1 MGRWLI
7 TRCFFKKTELMALLF
22 KIKNLSLQPQ
32 NQICSS
38 AMSALLS
45 LYFKTFI
52 FNKLSCI

>member
-7 TRCFFKKTELMALLF
+7 TRCFFRKKELMALLF
-22 KIKNLSLQPQ
+22 KIKNLSLQTQ
-32 NQICSS
+32 NQTGSF
-38 AMSALLS
+38 AMCALLS